1 MKYELDNIYCA
12 DCYEAIKH
20 IPDKSIDLIVT
31 DPPYQIE
38 NTTAGGH
45 NDFTAGGKKSIQH
58 MNDELANGR
67 FTESVRGEEL
77 FPEMVRV
84 MKAINL
90 YVWCNGKQIPMY
102 LDYFVKEQGCAFDIL
117 IWNKTN
123 AMPLFN
129 NKYLTDK
136 EYCLY
141 FRKGGYCSPQTY
153 EDAKTVWNSPIN
165 VADKKRFAHC
175 TIKPLPIIETLIR
188 NSTMGG
194 GGYCT

>member
-141 FRKGGYCSPQTY
+141 FRKGGLLLSADLRGCQ
-153 EDAKTVWNSPIN
+153 NSMEF
-165 VADKKRFAHC
+165 ADKC
-175 TIKPLPIIETLIR
+175 
-188 NSTMGG
+188 
-194 GGYCT
+194 C